1 MTRLAVRS
9 LCIAVAS
16 VATLS
21 SLTGC
26 QTTREAYYN
35 TAESWFGYSKRERL
49 VNRVQYARDEQEAAK
64 KQFATALEEFK
75 SVVNF
80 NGGDLEAMY
89 NKLNAAYKA
98 SESKAAGVK
107 SKITDVKN
115 VGTALFNEWDGEI
128 NQMQDAS
135 LKASNASLRDKTK
148 ASYDELLVKM
158 DGAAATM
165 DPILQKFKDRVLF
178 IKGNLNAQA
187 IGSLK
192 GTEVAL
198 GNDIDA
204 LIKEMEASI
213 KEADEFIAANKAAK

>member
-1 MTRLAVRS
+1 MTRNTLTVLTAAV
-9 LCIAVAS
+9 LTVG
-16 VATLS
+16 

-49 VNRVQYARDEQEAAK
+49 VNRVQYARDEQEGAK

-80 NGGDLEAMY
+80 QGGDLEAMY
-89 NKLNAAYKA
+89 NKLNAAFKA
-98 SESKAAGVK
+98 SEGKAAAVK
-107 SKITDVKN
+107 SRITDVKN
-115 VGTALFNEWDGEI
+115 VGTALFGEWDAEI
-128 NQMQDAS
+128 NSMQDAS

-148 ASYDELLVKM
+148 MSYDELLVRM
-158 DGAAATM
+158 DNAAATM
-165 DPILQKFKDRVLF
+165 DPILTKFKDRVLF

-192 GTEVAL
+192 GSEVAL

-204 LIKEMEASI
+204 LIREMEASI